1 MCGDFDDE
9 FDEEFNDACES
20 GLMLSIGEDGQL
32 EMYVPEPT
40 LKFKMSMD
48 KAIEFIRLLHH
59 DEKYKEFIDETE
71 IGMDNVDEEEFI
83 ERILALNEEG
93 GGE

>member
-32 EMYVPEPT
+32 E
-40 LKFKMSMD
+40 
-48 KAIEFIRLLHH
+48 
-59 DEKYKEFIDETE
+59 IDETE

-83 ERILALNEEG
+83 ERILALNEDGDDE
-93 GGE
+93 